1 MNVAIIDDERPAIA
15 LLSAYIQRT
24 NGLLL
29 ESTFTDPM
37 DALGHYN
44 YPNPPEITFLDVDM
58 PGITGIDF
66 ARIVGP
72 RTRIILTTSFRN
84 YGPEAFELAVY
95 DYLLKPFSYERFL
108 TAVEKV
114 MSPGEAMKPPVL
126 DYFFIRTETRG
137 KYLKINIQEII
148 SVESKD
154 NIVLITLPS
163 GNINAMHTLSNV
175 QAWLPAGQFFRIHRS
190 FVVNLSQVLSVDHGQ
205 VWMTGNTAIPIGRQY
220 REDFMLSLNK
230 LMINGRQ

>member
-44 YPNPPEITFLDVDM
+44 YPNPPEITFLDMDM
-58 PGITGIDF
+58 PGITSIDF
-66 ARIVGP
+66 AKIVGP

-84 YGPEAFELAVY
+84 YGPEA
-95 DYLLKPFSYERFL
+95 
-108 TAVEKV
+108 
-114 MSPGEAMKPPVL
+114 
-126 DYFFIRTETRG
+126 YFFIRTETRG
-137 KYLKINIQEII
+137 KYLKINTQEII

-163 GNINAMHTLSNV
+163 GNINALHTLSNV
-175 QAWLPAGQFFRIHRS
+175 QAWLPTGQFFRIHRS
-190 FVVNLSQVLSVDHGQ
+190 FVVNLSQVLSVDHEQ
-205 VWMTGNTAIPIGRQY
+205 VWMTGNAAIPIGRQY